1 MDENSLI
8 NLAIESA
15 SDLKGVCKDVSQI
28 KELLLK
34 QATEIP
40 LSDGL
45 EVAPHDE
52 DAVETESAPTVVEV
66 QPSFDV
72 PTEYFPDM
80 LSFQWMQTVLLVF
93 VLVAMF
99 LNFGATLWLAFSDK
113 WRS

>member
-8 NLAIESA
+8 SLAIESA
-15 SDLKGVCKDVSQI
+15 SDLKGVCKDVAQI
-28 KELLLK
+28 KELLSK
-34 QATEIP
+34 QATEVP
-40 LSDGL
+40 LSDGM
-45 EVAPHDE
+45 EVSPHDE
-52 DAVETESAPTVVEV
+52 EALEAEPVATVVEV
-66 QPSFDV
+66 QPSVDV
-72 PTEYFPDM
+72 PSEYFPDM